1 MGFQLRSSDS
11 LTCLLVGTARCAV
24 RAAFSGATCGRDSRL
39 TRGSFRPLCGRDIE
53 FCPRSSSSW
62 RVFEGE
68 AKPIST
74 NLKVEIRTGI
84 NLPKSLFTAILVDAD
99 KSFPTDH
106 FIAFLVGEADDT

>member
-1 MGFQLRSSDS
+1 MRAQQYLNVIPS
-11 LTCLLVGTARCAV
+11 VGRDGAARRPRRV
-24 RAAFSGATCGRDSRL
+24 QRRNVWRDSRL

>member
-1 MGFQLRSSDS
+1 MVPPLAPSAP
-11 LTCLLVGTARCAV
+11 LVGTARCAV
-24 RAAFSGATCGRDSRL
+24 RAAFSGATSGVIRASGIVRSARY
-39 TRGSFRPLCGRDIE
+39 TGGDIE

-84 NLPKSLFTAILVDAD
+84 NLPKSLFAAILVDAD
-99 KSFPTDH
+99 KSFPSDH